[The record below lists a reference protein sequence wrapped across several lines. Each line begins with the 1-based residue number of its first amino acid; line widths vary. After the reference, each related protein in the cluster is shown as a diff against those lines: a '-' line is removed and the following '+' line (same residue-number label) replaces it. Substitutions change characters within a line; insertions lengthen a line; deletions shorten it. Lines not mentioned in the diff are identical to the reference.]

1 MVDVKCLPGLS
12 LLLYTC
18 TVNND
23 GRAGNEDIFPEP
35 AIKVSQSGVLSG
47 ISS

>member
-1 MVDVKCLPGLS
+1 MS
-12 LLLYTC
+12 NASQAFRSFLYTC